1 MLAGVHAR
9 YTMPSMG
16 QRAQPAAPQLFD
28 KWREADA
35 AARAAERDVVTASL
49 DALDGKGT
57 PPSTQDGERAR
68 QLRAQADAVLHV
80 ALASLRTAAERPGT
94 GDGERPGTAGGER
107 PAPRPPI

>member
-1 MLAGVHAR
+1 
-9 YTMPSMG
+9 MPGMG

-35 AARAAERDVVTASL
+35 AARAAEKDVVTASL

-68 QLRAQADAVLHV
+68 QLRAQADVMLHV
-80 ALASLRTAAERPGT
+80 ALASLRTAS
-94 GDGERPGTAGGER
+94 ERPGTAGGQG
-107 PAPRPPI
+107 PASRPPV